1 MQIIEQKIRGVF
13 LIKPRLFKD
22 KRGIFRRS
30 FCSSTLENQKI
41 EIQGLQKDIMSE
53 ANSRGYDTRILRKL
67 IAIRKKDPHVV
78 SDENAVLELYKDVLS
93 M

>member
-41 EIQGLQKDIMSE
+41 NSKVVQENITVNYKKGTLRGFHYQKK
-53 ANSRGYDTRILRKL
+53 TL
-67 IAIRKKDPHVV
+67 
-78 SDENAVLELYKDVLS
+78 
-93 M
+93 